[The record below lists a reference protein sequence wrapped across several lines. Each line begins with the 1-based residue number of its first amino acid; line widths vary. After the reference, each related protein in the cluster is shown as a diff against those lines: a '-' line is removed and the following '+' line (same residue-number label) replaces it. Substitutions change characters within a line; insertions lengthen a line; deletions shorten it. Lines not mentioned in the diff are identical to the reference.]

1 MKALPPAPSG
11 SIQGAGEQ
19 LTLDAGTG
27 RLVLTGSNTFTGGA
41 DTLSGTLI
49 VASAYA
55 LPDGS
60 SLTVGPRHVDV

>member
-1 MKALPPAPSG
+1 MQGDGVIEGSNVIYESTSASTFSG
-11 SIQGAGEQ
+11 SIPSAGEQ

-49 VASAYA
+49 VASA
-55 LPDGS
+55 
-60 SLTVGPRHVDV
+60 